1 MYPKIKKTLDRSL
14 EFITALSMGVLVL
27 DVCWQVITRFILGDP
42 SSWTEELATFL
53 MIWVGLLGAA
63 VALNRK
69 AHLGID
75 YFVGKLDDRKRLV
88 AELFIN
94 ATVAAFSI
102 AVLMVGGYQLVTATL
117 ELGQTAPATGLLLGH
132 VYLAVPVSG
141 FFIALYSIE
150 FFVEAL
156 VELKKI
162 SR

>member
-1 MYPKIKKTLDRSL
+1 MYLKIKKTLDRSL
-14 EFITALSMGVLVL
+14 EFITAVSMGTLVL
-27 DVCWQVITRFILGDP
+27 DVCWQVITRFLLGDP
-42 SSWTEELATFL
+42 SSWTEELATYL

-75 YFVGKLDDRKRLV
+75 YFVGKMSDRKRLW
-88 AELFIN
+88 AEMFVY
-94 ATVAAFSI
+94 ASVAAFSI
-102 AVLMVGGYQLVTATL
+102 SVLLIGGYQLVAATL
-117 ELGQTAPATGLLLGH
+117 ELGQTAPATGLKLGH

-150 FFVEAL
+150 FFIEAL
-156 VELKKI
+156 MQLKKI